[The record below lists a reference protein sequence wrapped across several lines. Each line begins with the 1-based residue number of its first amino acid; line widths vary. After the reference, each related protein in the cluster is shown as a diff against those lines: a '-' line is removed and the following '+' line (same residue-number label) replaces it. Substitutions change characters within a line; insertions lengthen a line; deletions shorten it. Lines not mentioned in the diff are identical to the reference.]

1 MDLATLIGLLASIFI
16 VISAILMESGILDF
30 VNLPGLG
37 IVVVGTITVTLIK
50 FRVSTVASS
59 FKLAFSTVFLERTES
74 PVVLIQKVKE
84 LSGIVRKE
92 GILGLE
98 KVEIEDAFLEKGI
111 AQCIDGHPAEFIE
124 ELLIQELEQSIERYD
139 LAEKVFRG
147 IAETAP
153 GLGML
158 GTLVGL
164 VQMLNNMQEPSSVGP
179 AMAVALL
186 TTFYGAFI
194 AQVIAIPLADKLNL
208 KALDEHRNM
217 TLVITSVQ
225 NILKGQNPRVIVEVL
240 STFLPPHQRSILSD
254 EQAVI
259 E

>member
-1 MDLATLIGLLASIFI
+1 MDLATLIGLLLGILI
-16 VISAILMESGILDF
+16 VLGAILIDSSLLDF
-30 VNLPGLG
+30 INIPGLV
-37 IVVVGTITVTLIK
+37 IVLIGTLAVTLIK
-50 FRVSTVASS
+50 YRLTSVAAS
-59 FKLAFSTVFLERTES
+59 FKLALVTVFMERTEN
-74 PVVLIQKVKE
+74 PIMLIQKVRE
-84 LSGIVRKE
+84 LSAIVRKE

-98 KVEIEDAFLEKGI
+98 SVEIEDPFLSKGI
-111 AQCIDGHPAEFIE
+111 ALSIDGHPTEFIE
-124 ELLIQELEQSIERYD
+124 ELLIQELEQSIERYGV
-139 LAEKVFRG
+139 AEKVFRG

-164 VQMLNNMQEPSSVGP
+164 VQMLNNMDDPNSVGP

-194 AQVIAIPLADKLNL
+194 AQMIAIPLADKLNL

-217 TLVITSVQ
+217 SLIITSVQ
-225 NILKGQNPRVIVEVL
+225 NILKGQNPRVITEVL
-240 STFLPPHQRSILSD
+240 STYLAPAQRAIVKA
-254 EQAVI
+254 E

>member
-1 MDLATLIGLLASIFI
+1 MDLATLIGLLLGILI
-16 VISAILMESGILDF
+16 VLGAILIDSSLLDF
-30 VNLPGLG
+30 INIPGLV
-37 IVVVGTITVTLIK
+37 IVLIGTLAVTLIK
-50 FRVSTVASS
+50 YRLTSVVAS
-59 FKLAFSTVFLERTES
+59 FKLALVTVFMERTEN
-74 PVVLIQKVKE
+74 PIMLIQKVRE
-84 LSGIVRKE
+84 LSAIVRKE

-98 KVEIEDAFLEKGI
+98 SVEIEDPFLSKGI
-111 AQCIDGHPAEFIE
+111 ALSIDGHPTEFIE
-124 ELLIQELEQSIERYD
+124 ELLIQELEQSIERYGV
-139 LAEKVFRG
+139 AEKVFRG

-164 VQMLNNMQEPSSVGP
+164 VQMLNNMDDPNSVGP

-194 AQVIAIPLADKLNL
+194 AQMIAIPLADKLNL

-217 TLVITSVQ
+217 SLIITSVQ
-225 NILKGQNPRVIVEVL
+225 NILKGQNPRVITEVL
-240 STFLPPHQRSILSD
+240 STYLAPAQRAIVKA
-254 EQAVI
+254 E

>member
-1 MDLATLIGLLASIFI
+1 MDLATLIGLVFGILI
-16 VISAILMESGILDF
+16 VVGAILLESSIMDF
-30 VNLPGLG
+30 VNVPGLT
-37 IVVVGTITVTLIK
+37 IVVIG
-50 FRVSTVASS
+50 TVAITLVKYRLNSVATS
-59 FKLAFSTVFLERTES
+59 FKLSFSTVFLERTEN
-74 PVVLIQKVKE
+74 PVMLIEKVRE

-98 KVEIEDAFLEKGI
+98 NAEIEDVFLAKGI
-111 AQCIDGHPAEFIE
+111 ALCIDGHPSEFIE
-124 ELLIQELEQSIERYD
+124 ELLIQELEQSIERYEV
-139 LAEKVFRG
+139 AEKVFRG
-147 IAETAP
+147 VAETAP

-164 VQMLNNMQEPSSVGP
+164 VQMLNNMSEPSSVGP

-208 KALDEHRNM
+208 KAMDEHRNM
-217 TLVITSVQ
+217 SLVITSVQ
-225 NILKGQNPRVIVEVL
+225 NILKGQNPRVITEVL
-240 STFLPPHQRSILSD
+240 ISFLPPSQREIVKA
-254 EQAVI
+254 E

>member
-1 MDLATLIGLLASIFI
+1 MDLATLIGLLLGI
-16 VISAILMESGILDF
+16 VIIIGAILIDSTIWDF
-30 VNLPGLG
+30 VNIPGLI
-37 IVVVGTITVTLIK
+37 IVVVGTLAITIIK
-50 FRVSTVASS
+50 FRFSSVMGS
-59 FKLAFSTVFLERTES
+59 FKLAFSTVFLERTQN
-74 PVVLIQKVKE
+74 PILLIQKVRE

-98 KVEIEDAFLEKGI
+98 NAEIKDPFLEKGI
-111 AQCIDGHPAEFIE
+111 GLSIDGHPADFIE
-124 ELLIQELEQSIERYD
+124 EILIQELEQSIERYET
-139 LAEKVFRG
+139 AEKVFRG
-147 IAETAP
+147 VAETAP

-164 VQMLNNMQEPSSVGP
+164 VQMLNNMQDPSSVGP

-217 TLVITSVQ
+217 SLVITSVQ
-225 NILKGQNPRVIVEVL
+225 NILKGQNPRVITEVL
-240 STFLPPHQRSILSD
+240 STYLAPRQREMMKAQD
-254 EQAVI
+254 
-259 E
+259 

>member
-1 MDLATLIGLLASIFI
+1 MDLATLIGLILGI
-16 VISAILMESGILDF
+16 VIIVGAILIDSTIWDF
-30 VNLPGLG
+30 VNIPGLI
-37 IVVVGTITVTLIK
+37 IVVVGTLAVTMIK
-50 FRVSTVASS
+50 YRLSSVMGSFR
-59 FKLAFSTVFLERTES
+59 LAFATVFLERTQN
-74 PVVLIQKVKE
+74 PIMLIQKVRE

-98 KVEIEDAFLEKGI
+98 KADIKDPFLAKGI
-111 AQCIDGHPAEFIE
+111 GLSIDGHPADFIE

-139 LAEKVFRG
+139 TAEKVFRG
-147 IAETAP
+147 VGETAP

-164 VQMLNNMQEPSSVGP
+164 VQMLNNMQDPSSVGP

-194 AQVIAIPLADKLNL
+194 AQVIAIPLADKLNI

-217 TLVITSVQ
+217 SLVITSVQ
-225 NILKGQNPRVIVEVL
+225 NILKGQNPRVITEVL
-240 STFLPPHQRSILSD
+240 STYLAPKQRELMKAQD
-254 EQAVI
+254 
-259 E
+259 

>member
-1 MDLATLIGLLASIFI
+1 MDLATLIGLLAGIAI
-16 VISAILMESGILDF
+16 VIGAILIESSLLDF
-30 VNLPGLG
+30 MNIPGLG
-37 IVVVGTITVTLIK
+37 IVVVGTIFVTLIK
-50 FRVSTVASS
+50 FRLSSIADS
-59 FKLAFSTVFLERTES
+59 FKTAFSTVFIDKTEQ
-74 PVVLIQKVKE
+74 PVVLIQQVRE
-84 LSGIVRKE
+84 LSNIVRKE

-98 KVEIEDAFLEKGI
+98 SAEIDDPFLKKGI
-111 AQCIDGHPAEFIE
+111 GFCIDGHPSEFIE

-139 LAEKVFRG
+139 VAEKVFRG

-194 AQVIAIPLADKLNL
+194 AQVFAIPLADKLNL
-208 KALDEHRNM
+208 KAMDEHRNM
-217 TLVITSVQ
+217 SLVITSVS
-225 NILKGQNPRVIVEVL
+225 NILKGQNPRVITDALAV
-240 STFLPPHQRSILSD
+240 FLPPKQRD
-254 EQAVI
+254 AVVT
-259 E
+259 EV